1 MKNNRGVGK
10 PDILF
15 YLNSLFLMFE
25 LCKMVLWLIMCLLD
39 DFDPQKIEVL
49 KVMRDITSFA
59 IKQEYFKN

>member
-1 MKNNRGVGK
+1 MKNKSGFGK
-10 PDILF
+10 SDILF

-25 LCKMVLWLIMCLLD
+25 LCQMVLCLIMCLLD

-59 IKQEYFKN
+59 IKQEHFKN

>member
-1 MKNNRGVGK
+1 MKNKSGFGK
-10 PDILF
+10 SDILF

-25 LCKMVLWLIMCLLD
+25 LCQMVLWLIMCLLD

-59 IKQEYFKN
+59 IKQEHFKN

>member
-1 MKNNRGVGK
+1 MKNKRGFGK

-15 YLNSLFLMFE
+15 YLNSLFLMFK
-25 LCKMVLWLIMCLLD
+25 LCQMVLWLIMRLLD
-39 DFDPQKIEVL
+39 DFDPPKIEVL

>member
-1 MKNNRGVGK
+1 
-10 PDILF
+10 
-15 YLNSLFLMFE
+15 MFE

-49 KVMRDITSFA
+49 KAMRDITSFA

>member
-1 MKNNRGVGK
+1 MKNKSGFGK

-25 LCKMVLWLIMCLLD
+25 LCQMVLWLIMCLLD